1 MEPRDSSRSH
11 HLAALALVLLLG
23 LPACGSDGGTGGN
36 SGNGTTGATPVVT
49 AARITVT
56 QPSTAQLCLS
66 PLNDFF
72 FRLRLPIRFAES
84 AGLGANV
91 NFVRLSM
98 LRGATE
104 VERREVTAS
113 QLQALGA
120 QRVNASATVNAVLG
134 FDFNADPD
142 TFDTVRLEFNFT
154 DDNRNNSSQSW
165 PDVTDLVLS
174 LPFCTI

>member
-1 MEPRDSSRSH
+1 MARKGSLRSH
-11 HLAALALVLLLG
+11 RLAALALVLLVG
-23 LPACGSDGGTGGN
+23 LPGCGGGGSGGGTGTT
-36 SGNGTTGATPVVT
+36 GTTGGTPVVT
-49 AARITVT
+49 AARVTVT
-56 QPSTAQLCLS
+56 QPSTAQLCFS
-66 PLNDFF
+66 PLNEFF
-72 FRLRLPIRFAES
+72 FRLRLPIRFTES

-98 LRGATE
+98 LLGATE
-104 VERREVTAS
+104 VERREVTAA

-120 QRVNASATVNAVLG
+120 QRVAASATVNAVLG

-154 DDNRNNSSQSW
+154 DANRNNSSAVW

>member
-1 MEPRDSSRSH
+1 MGPKDSSRTRRRG
-11 HLAALALVLLLG
+11 AFALVLLLA
-23 LPACGSDGGTGGN
+23 LPGCGDNGGGTGGV
-36 SGNGTTGATPVVT
+36 GGTTGGTPVVT
-49 AARITVT
+49 QARVTVT

-66 PLNDFF
+66 PLNEFF
-72 FRLRLPIRFAES
+72 FRLRLPVRFTES
-84 AGLGANV
+84 AGLGVNV
-91 NFVRLSM
+91 NFVRFSL
-98 LRGATE
+98 LLGATE
-104 VERREVTAS
+104 VERREVTAA

-142 TFDTVRLEFNFT
+142 AFDTVRLEFNFT
-154 DDNRNNSSQSW
+154 DDNRNNSSATW